1 MWRKAQSSRI
11 ASLYVENEEVRAQF
25 HSALALAFVPEDH
38 VANAFMELREN
49 ADENLDDVLDLI
61 EDYYI
66 LGRRRGSRRQAPPF
80 PPATWNVRERTLQG
94 IPRTNNSVEAWNRR
108 WNMLISKAHHNIF
121 VF

>member
-66 LGRRRGSRRQAPPF
+66 LGRRRGRRRQAPRF
-80 PPATWNVRERTLQG
+80 PPAAWNVRERTLQG
-94 IPRTNNSVEAWNRR
+94 IPRTKNLWRR
-108 WNMLISKAHHNIF
+108 GIDGGIC
-121 VF
+121 